1 MQYANETIE
10 LIFMDLEDR
19 INKAIDFMKSEY
31 GVLRAGRANPKL
43 VEKITVDYYGAP
55 TPINQMANIS
65 NPEARLLIISVW
77 DKGMLGKVER
87 AILAANI
94 GVTPQN
100 DGIVIRLVFPELTQ
114 ERRLDL
120 VKTVKKL
127 AEEAKVAIRNVRR
140 DAMEGLKKVKAEKT
154 VSEDFIDDYE
164 KEIDKITTK
173 NIETVDTLAKA
184 KETDV
189 MSV

>member
-1 MQYANETIE
+1 MNYANETIE
-10 LIFMDLEDR
+10 MIFMELDDR
-19 INKAIDFMKSEY
+19 IEKAVEYMKSEY
-31 GVLRAGRANPKL
+31 STMRAGRANPKL

-65 NPEARLLIISVW
+65 NPEARLLNISVW
-77 DKGMLGKVER
+77 DKSMLGKVEK

-120 VKTVKKL
+120 VKQVKKL
-127 AEEAKVAIRNVRR
+127 AEDTKVAIRNVRR
-140 DAMEGLKKVKAEKT
+140 DSMEALKKVKSEKT
-154 VSEDFIDDYE
+154 VSEDLVANYE
-164 KEIDKITTK
+164 AEVDKIITK
-173 NIETVDTLAKA
+173 KIEAVDVLAKD